1 MARENKI
8 QIKFEARGDKAL
20 RKAIREL
27 AKAQQDLEKNLKKVK
42 ASTQQLSTTNQQFRH
57 RVDANTKAL
66 KNQSNTM
73 LKLQGFIAQYR
84 NRLLLA
90 AFALNA
96 FSKTVGRLTT
106 LYAIQERAEKKLAT
120 ALGGVNENLLEF
132 AAAQQKVTTYGDE
145 VTIQAMSQA
154 AAFTSNEQAIKALT
168 KAAQDMA
175 SARGIDLA
183 TAMDLITKS
192 VYSSTNALSRYGI
205 EIDNS
210 LKGADRLNAIL
221 GKLNQRYGGQAEA
234 DVTTFAGAVEQMG
247 NAWGDV
253 GEKLGKDLA
262 EALYPIVRLM
272 NSLAVAMQKL
282 PLMTIIKAFMAL
294 GVAMQ
299 MNNKRFLRLRAR
311 MRLARMGMKK
321 MTLATLAASKAFKV
335 LGKSLLIFAAIEG
348 IVWLLEQAFGGV
360 SEAQNNVWTN
370 FDKETKKVK
379 QTTSDWVDGLESV
392 ATNLDEL
399 QKKKNSELS
408 KQTQWRNMLE
418 KDVAAYEAQKAALA
432 EFRKTDTQKK
442 VVGAIGSFF
451 KPGGNFIDEIKKVQG
466 AEDKLEQQFSHL
478 THSRKMTE
486 KQLQTNIDNLEKIEA
501 KILEIEK
508 KWQEYK
514 DKTKAKIGEDIELAS
529 LKAKIPLLERNN
541 HLTQAM
547 LEIREIE
554 NAAIKAGLPF
564 NQEELDQMEELLKVK
579 NAITHADQAH
589 FKSINDLEKVTTKY
603 VNGGLTK
610 YAQLNKELLD
620 AQNQM
625 AAQQARLDTLRAGQL
640 AGTVSDEEVEKAEDT
655 LWNYESIA
663 AIIKNQQRELEASGL
678 ATTIKE
684 VEDHYTNLWKEVNKL
699 NTATGSQLDADK
711 ALLADL
717 EKLRDELSKTSSEFI
732 EVTTAIE
739 ELNEK
744 IFVETTK
751 GVRDIIKKY
760 QKEALTDIDM
770 WMSELENLYDSIE
783 DVDASGQSMKDKF
796 VEIMNTTFPGQRTEE
811 QENFIAMYRD
821 ILETMDIIQGKVKDL
836 NRETLDWWQILSIDS
851 LMFTRDAMSATLEQ
865 FFETGK
871 VHISDFT
878 KHFDRQFRKMAA
890 DLLTNELFKW
900 IAKMIGLDS
909 SVGSAIYQM
918 AGGTLDP
925 GTYEVTAENQGGY
938 ISGFQAGGFVP
949 YSYQGGGNVDTV
961 PARLTEGEFVMNR
974 AAVDSIG
981 IENLNRM
988 NRTGRKEGSIN
999 ISFNGNVLSRDFIEN
1014 EAIPKIKDAVRR
1026 GADLGIS

>member
-27 AKAQQDLEKNLKKVK
+27 AKAQQELEKNLKKVK
-42 ASTQQLSTTNQQFRH
+42 TSTQQLSTTNQQFRH

-96 FSKTVGRLTT
+96 FSKTVGRLTA
-106 LYAIQERAEKKLAT
+106 LYSIQERAEKKLAT
-120 ALGGVNENLLEF
+120 ALGGVNKNLLEF

-154 AAFTSNEQAIKALT
+154 AAFTNNEQAIKALT

-234 DVTTFAGAVEQMG
+234 DITTFAGAVEQMG

-253 GEKLGKDLA
+253 GEKLGEDLA
-262 EALYPIVRLM
+262 EALYPIVKLM

-335 LGKSLLIFAAIEG
+335 LGRSLLIFAAIEG

-360 SEAQNNVWTN
+360 GEAQKNVWID
-370 FDKETKKVK
+370 FDKDTKKVK

-408 KQTQWRNMLE
+408 KQTQWRKMLE
-418 KDVAAYEAQKAALA
+418 EDVAAYEAQKAALA

-442 VVGAIGSFF
+442 VVGALGSFLT
-451 KPGGNFIDEIKKVQG
+451 PGGNFIDEIKKVQA
-466 AEDKLEQQFSHL
+466 AEDAMEQQFAHL
-478 THSRKMTE
+478 THSRKMTQ
-486 KQLQTNIDNLEKIEA
+486 KQLQKNINDLEKIEA

-514 DKTKAKIGEDIELAS
+514 DKTKAKIEEDIELAS

-564 NQEELDQMEELLKVK
+564 NQQELDQMEELLQVK
-579 NAITHADQAH
+579 YALTLADQAH
-589 FKSINDLEKVTTKY
+589 FKSLNDLEKVTTKY

-610 YAQLNKELLD
+610 YAQLSKELLD
-620 AQNQM
+620 AQNEIT
-625 AAQQARLDTLRAGQL
+625 AQQARLDTLRAGQL

-655 LWNYESIA
+655 LWNYESVA
-663 AIIKNQQRELEASGL
+663 VIIKNQQRELEASGL

-699 NTATGSQLDADK
+699 NTATGSQLDTDK

-717 EKLRDELSKTSSEFI
+717 EMLRDELSKTSDEYI

-770 WMSELENLYDSIE
+770 WKAELENLYDLQ
-783 DVDASGQSMKDKF
+783 QSMKDEF
-796 VEIMNTTFPGQRTEE
+796 IFIMKTTFPGERTEE
-811 QENFIAMYRD
+811 EEDFIAMYRD
-821 ILETMDIIQGKVKDL
+821 ILETINIIQGKIADL
-836 NRETLDWWQILSIDS
+836 NKETLDWWQILSVDS

-918 AGGTLDP
+918 AGGTLDA
-925 GTYEVTAENQGGY
+925 GTFEVTANQNQGGY
-938 ISGFQAGGFVP
+938 MSGFQAGGFVP